1 MGFWTDPD
9 IKATADNANIFLY
22 KQCKRL
28 SLRAGV
34 SLSSPQL
41 SDAPM
46 HTNGVNHAE
55 EGMVNSLT
63 ALTALQAIKYAM
75 LQTSGVSPQLLISK
89 YLDLKKE
96 WEVRQDVHISHN
108 AYPKYRERA
117 LYEFAESWNAT
128 QEKFEFEDKV
138 NLIIY
143 KRNFG
148 GICDEFTRN
157 FGGTQKD

>member
-1 MGFWTDPD
+1 MEQTGFWAEPD
-9 IKATADNANIFLY
+9 IEATAKNANMFLS
-22 KQCKRL
+22 KQCQRL

-41 SDAPM
+41 SKAPM

-55 EGMVNSLT
+55 EGMVNSLA
-63 ALTALQAIKYAM
+63 ALTALQAIKYTM
-75 LQTSGVSPQLLISK
+75 LHTRGVSPQLLISK

-96 WEVRQDVHISHN
+96 WQVRQDIHISHN

-117 LYEFAESWNAT
+117 LYEFAESWNTT
-128 QEKFEFEDKV
+128 QEKFNFEDKV
-138 NLIIY
+138 DLIIY

-148 GICDEFTRN
+148 GIYDEYSRN
-157 FGGTQKD
+157 L

>member
-1 MGFWTDPD
+1 MEQMGFWTDPD
-9 IKATADNANIFLY
+9 IKATAENANIFLY
-22 KQCKRL
+22 KQCQRL

-55 EGMVNSLT
+55 EGMVNSLA
-63 ALTALQAIKYAM
+63 ALTALQAIRYAM
-75 LQTSGVSPQLLISK
+75 LHTRGVSPQLLISK

-96 WEVRQDVHISHN
+96 WQVRQDIHISHN
-108 AYPKYRERA
+108 AYSKYRERA
-117 LYEFAESWNAT
+117 LYEFAESWNSA
-128 QEKFEFEDKV
+128 QEKFGLEDKI

-143 KRNFG
+143 KKNFG
-148 GICDEFTRN
+148 GIYDEYSRN
-157 FGGTQKD
+157 I